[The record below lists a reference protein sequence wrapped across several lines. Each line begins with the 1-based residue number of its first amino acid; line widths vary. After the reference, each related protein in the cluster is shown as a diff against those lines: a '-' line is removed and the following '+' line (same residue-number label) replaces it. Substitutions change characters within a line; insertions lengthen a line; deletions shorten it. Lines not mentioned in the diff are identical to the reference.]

1 MILHDSLL
9 QIFLQY
15 RNECEMLKASCEMK
29 SPLSFL
35 HHGACTDAELQTK
48 LQGEFLSSFIAL
60 ILKIDM

>member
-48 LQGEFLSSFIAL
+48 LQGEF
-60 ILKIDM
+60 